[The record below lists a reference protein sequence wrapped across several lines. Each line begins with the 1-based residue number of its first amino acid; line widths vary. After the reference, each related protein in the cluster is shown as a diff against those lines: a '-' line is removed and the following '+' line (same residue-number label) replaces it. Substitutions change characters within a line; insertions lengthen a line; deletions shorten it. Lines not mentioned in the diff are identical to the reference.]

1 MNIFYDYQIFQ
12 NQIYGGPSKY
22 FVELINAINK
32 INQNINTKIIAPF
45 YINKFL
51 KSSENLDNIGIYI
64 DKKYSFRLTNY
75 FNKFFFEK
83 YTYLKKPDLIHQTYY
98 LNPKVKLKPTVL
110 TVYDLI
116 HEKFHSDFKLD
127 FPKKNSLLNADHIIC
142 ISQNTKK
149 DLMDIYNID
158 EKKISVIY
166 LASGIKAIKQSNTE
180 NFLLYV
186 GSRKRY
192 KNFRIILEA
201 LSQKNFIN
209 DLGLKCFGGGPFLQE
224 EVDYIKKLNLPI
236 EKIKHIEG
244 NDKDLQS
251 ELNKAYALIY
261 PPKYEGFGLP
271 ILEAMSLGCPVISS
285 NASSLPEVYGDAAL
299 NFDPNDVSE
308 LEKKI
313 QDLFND
319 NMLRNNLID
328 KGFKRLKNFSWE
340 KCANETIKVYKK
352 VVE

>member
-22 FVELINAINK
+22 FIELIKAVNENNK
-32 INQNINTKIIAPF
+32 NIKTKIIAPF

-51 KSSENLDNIGIYI
+51 KSSKNLDSIGIYI
-64 DKKYSFRLTNY
+64 NKKYSFRLTNY

-83 YTYLKKPDLIHQTYY
+83 YINLKKPDLIHQTYY
-98 LNPKVKLKPTVL
+98 SNPKIKLGPTVL

-116 HEKFHSDFKLD
+116 HEKFQSDFKVE
-127 FPKKNSLLNADHIIC
+127 FPKKKSLINADHIIC

-149 DLMDIYNID
+149 DLMDIYRID

-166 LASGIKAIKQSNTE
+166 LASGIKLTKQSYTE

-192 KNFRIILEA
+192 KNFRIVLEA
-201 LSQKNFIN
+201 LSRKKFKNN
-209 DLGLKCFGGGPFLQE
+209 LVLKCFGGGPLLKE
-224 EVDYIKKLNLPI
+224 EVDYIKKLNFPLENI
-236 EKIKHIEG
+236 KIIDG
-244 NDKDLQS
+244 NDTDLHS

-261 PPKYEGFGLP
+261 PSKYEGFGLP

-285 NASSLPEVYGDAAL
+285 NSSSLPEVYGDAAL
-299 NFDPNDVSE
+299 NFDPNNVTE
-308 LEKKI
+308 LEKRI
-313 QDLFND
+313 QDLLND
-319 NMLRNNLID
+319 NSMRNNLID
-328 KGFKRLKNFSWE
+328 KGFKRVKKFSWE

-352 VVE
+352 VVG